1 MTQGY
6 ILLLD
11 RNEILEKDGIKY
23 HIHILS
29 PFFMLLVHLES
40 GKEEWVRTNT
50 ISKYKRVKNLKR
62 RYCMSCKKL
71 HDNHKFYRDADICKD
86 HVNTFQSY
94 KKYMEN
100 FVFHYDREDEE

>member
-1 MTQGY
+1 MAPGHV
-6 ILLLD
+6 LLLD

-29 PFFMLLVHLES
+29 QNFLLLVNLES
-40 GKEEWVRTNT
+40 GKEEWIGSVQ
-50 ISKYKRVKNLKR
+50 IKKYKRVKNLKR
-62 RYCMSCKKL
+62 RYCMACKKL

-86 HVNTFQSY
+86 HVNTYASY